1 MVEEDLQ
8 QAMITIPQIIL
19 FLGLLLGDSAAIAP
33 GIAPPDPLTPA
44 DKAQIQSLQIR
55 AYQLL
60 AQKLQAEVDA
70 AKANDKFRDVNDE
83 LTKLTQELYQRYKT
97 DGKWILKPDFSWAE
111 TQIKPTITP
120 APTPVAPVA
129 PTISK
134 EAKKAK

>member
-1 MVEEDLQ
+1 
-8 QAMITIPQIIL
+8 MIHLSQILL

-33 GIAPPDPLTPA
+33 TTAPPDPLSPA

-70 AKANDKFRDVNDE
+70 AKANDKFRDVNEE

-111 TQIKPTITP
+111 AQIKPTITP
-120 APTPVAPVA
+120 APTPVAPVVPAA
-129 PTISK
+129 PAPSSNSK
-134 EAKKAK
+134 EVKKPK